1 MANLGQLVT
10 SVEKL
15 LGRDDGLEAPLS
27 EYINTAAVRL
37 SRSIRV
43 PPLETPATVAVTGG
57 YFAIPADLTFVKS
70 VYPALTTY
78 ATEQLEPLP
87 LAEFRR
93 WQRLTG
99 DPVYYNQVGGRIY
112 VAPVPPDATVLGL
125 VYWRTD
131 TTMVNPGDTCALANF
146 GADALIYG
154 ALYEA
159 AIYFDDERADRF
171 EAEFQKRKSEVETA
185 SADFYASLAPAYQR
199 SYLAEIFDA

>member
-1 MANLGQLVT
+1 MTTLAQLTTRVAQ
-10 SVEKL
+10 L
-15 LGRDDGLEAPLS
+15 LGRDDASDAPLA
-27 EYINTAAVRL
+27 EFINTAADRI

-43 PPLETPATVAVTGG
+43 PSLETPTTVTITSG
-57 YFAIPADLTFVKS
+57 YFTIPSDLTFVKL

-78 ATEQLEPLP
+78 ATEQLEPVP
-87 LAEFRR
+87 LSEFRR

-112 VAPVPPDATVLGL
+112 VAPVPPDNTQLGL

-131 TTMVNPGDTCALANF
+131 ASMANPGDTCALSAF
-146 GADALIYG
+146 GADALVYG

-159 AIYFDDERADRF
+159 AIHFDDERADRF
-171 EAEFQKRKSEVETA
+171 EAEYQKRKSEVETA

-199 SYLAEIFDA
+199 SYLAEIFDV